1 MNELLKRMNK
11 RIHKSD
17 KNIQPIVKTRS
28 ESQKIVIFDAKA
40 TKMTDYRGE
49 KIVKHMISKI
59 ALKKDFQTFTI
70 D

>member
-40 TKMTDYRGE
+40 TKMTDYSGE
-49 KIVKHMISKI
+49 K
-59 ALKKDFQTFTI
+59 L
-70 D
+70 